1 MKKMKKDLENFSL
14 IWLGS
19 CARAIPI
26 VCKNL
31 KNSLELVTNV
41 NDSTNS
47 PSPDRLN
54 IFIYL
59 SFMIDFILEKFEEF
73 LNQNEHLIRLILH
86 NSLLI

>member
-1 MKKMKKDLENFSL
+1 MTSFSL

-31 KNSLELVTNV
+31 KSSLELVINT

-47 PSPDRLN
+47 PASDR
-54 IFIYL
+54 
-59 SFMIDFILEKFEEF
+59 
-73 LNQNEHLIRLILH
+73 
-86 NSLLI
+86 